1 MRMNKKDLGHKQLK
15 SICHL
20 SDQMLTYTLYIKDLD
35 LDLGLRTSLLQSLP
49 CLRRLYATDLASSLF
64 RGSPPIPKGWLQKFD
79 RKIKKSNFSNKWQD
93 PDSRFS
99 LRDSK

>member
-35 LDLGLRTSLLQSLP
+35 LDLGLRT
-49 CLRRLYATDLASSLF
+49 
-64 RGSPPIPKGWLQKFD
+64 
-79 RKIKKSNFSNKWQD
+79 
-93 PDSRFS
+93 
-99 LRDSK
+99 